1 MPIFRAF
8 ILALH
13 APSSE
18 IQNYGKDFNNM
29 EDAVSR
35 PYWLLD
41 QLQKDM
47 GEQFRCHSW
56 AQPRVH
62 QQFFVGCFFQ
72 LGGGDGIVG
81 MVMVMALEGG
91 NDSRY

>member
-1 MPIFRAF
+1 MPTFRAF

-13 APSSE
+13 IPSGQ
-18 IQNYGKDFNNM
+18 IQNYGEDFNNM

-41 QLQKDM
+41 QLQKDL

-56 AQPRVH
+56 THPRAQEN
-62 QQFFVGCFFQ
+62 FFIGCFFHC
-72 LGGGDGIVG
+72 GFGDGIVR
-81 MVMVMALEGG
+81 MVMVMALESSNGFG
-91 NDSRY
+91 Y